1 MTHILASEQLL
12 VNNMLYTELIIVN
25 HALAVNLWD

>member
-12 VNNMLYTELIIVN
+12 VNDMLYTELIIVN
-25 HALAVNLWD
+25 HQALAVNL